1 MKSMLHRAALAAAVC
16 VAAAAAPAYAQE
28 ASAEPYAGI
37 QAGYHDAGAGIPN
50 DSSAIFGVFAGVDVP
65 VGGNLFLGVEGN
77 YNLGTAAIDAE
88 YGVNARLGVKTNFG
102 KVYVRGG
109 YQEVDFDL
117 AHLLAPLPV
126 PAGADDSDGDY
137 IVGIGTDINLG
148 TDSNVALRLNLDT
161 IAFDSTRAT
170 VGVAVKF

>member
-1 MKSMLHRAALAAAVC
+1 MKSIFNRAALAAAVC
-16 VAAAAAPAYAQE
+16 VAAIAAPAQAEE
-28 ASAEPYAGI
+28 AKAEPYVGVSV
-37 QAGYHDAGAGIPN
+37 GWHDAGAGVPRDN
-50 DSSAIFGVFAGVDVP
+50 GAIYGLFAGVDVP

-77 YNLGTAAIDAE
+77 YHLGSKAIDSE
-88 YGVNARLGVKTNFG
+88 YGINARLGLKTDFG

-117 AHLLAPLPV
+117 AHIAGAPV
-126 PAGADDSDGDY
+126 PAGLDDTDGDY
-137 IVGIGTDINLG
+137 LVGIGTDINLG
-148 TDSNVALRLNLDT
+148 SESNVALRLNLDT

>member
-1 MKSMLHRAALAAAVC
+1 MKSMLHRAVFAASVC

-28 ASAEPYAGI
+28 ASAEPYVGV
-37 QAGYHDAGAGIPN
+37 QAGYHDAGAGIPRDN
-50 DSSAIFGVFAGVDVP
+50 GAIFGGFAGVDMP

-77 YNLGTAAIDAE
+77 FNIGTGGIDYE
-88 YGVNARLGVKTNFG
+88 YGANARFGVKTDFG

-109 YQEVDFDL
+109 YQEVNFDL
-117 AHLLAPLPV
+117 THITGAPV
-126 PAGADDSDGDY
+126 AAGVDDTDGDY
-137 IVGIGTDINLG
+137 IVGIGTDINLSS
-148 TDSNVALRLNLDT
+148 DSNVALRLNVDT